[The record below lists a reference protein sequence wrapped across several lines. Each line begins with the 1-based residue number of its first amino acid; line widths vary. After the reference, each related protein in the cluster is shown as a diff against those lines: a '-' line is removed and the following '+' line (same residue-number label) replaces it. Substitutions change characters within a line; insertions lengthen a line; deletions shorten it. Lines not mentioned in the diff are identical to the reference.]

1 MIEIVKTISSTIRGQ
16 GGVVVILFWH
26 VRRALAVGL
35 WLAGRIPNVE
45 AVGNV
50 CYGDGKRAFLVAV
63 GDCGPAADLDR

>member
-1 MIEIVKTISSTIRGQ
+1 M
-16 GGVVVILFWH
+16 VVILFWH